1 MVNTEL
7 VTVLTCTPIKLA
19 NRSPV
24 LVTLISVL
32 LASAPVPWVIVRS
45 AKRKPLNSMRSCLN
59 ANKLMMSG
67 DLRLLTIAFA
77 KLVNLPL
84 PSPGSRFSTLKVATV
99 SYPH

>member
-1 MVNTEL
+1 
-7 VTVLTCTPIKLA
+7 
-19 NRSPV
+19 
-24 LVTLISVL
+24 
-32 LASAPVPWVIVRS
+32 
-45 AKRKPLNSMRSCLN
+45 MRSCLN
-59 ANKLMMSG
+59 PNKLMMSG